1 MSYLTDLSNFKEVE
15 MKPRVVTLKDIA
27 RELNLSTSTVSR
39 ALRDSYEISEKTKK
53 KVLEYAKKHNY
64 SPNQAAL
71 NLRTKQTRSIG
82 VIIPTIAN
90 SFFSEVID
98 GIESIAF
105 EKGYNVIITQT
116 HESVKKEIDNI
127 QYLYSRSIDGLLI
140 SLSAETNDIT
150 HHKEIHKQGVPIVYF
165 DRIAE
170 EIDTHKVIVDN
181 EAGAYKATMHL
192 INSGFTRIAHL
203 ANVKYLSI
211 TKARLGGYKKAMKE
225 AGLPIPDHYIQFC
238 PHGGLLQEE
247 IETAIDNLLSS
258 EEKPEAVFSVG
269 GKLTSGCLRALKY
282 RDIHVPED
290 MAMIGFSNSELFDLF
305 SPPLTVVRQPALE
318 MGKVSTEMLLDLIE
332 RKRPISEYKKVT
344 LPTTMT
350 IRDSTKLESKQ

>member
-1 MSYLTDLSNFKEVE
+1 MRNTVI
-15 MKPRVVTLKDIA
+15 TLKDIA
-27 RELNLSTSTVSR
+27 RDLNLSTSTVSR

-82 VIIPTIAN
+82 VVIPTIAN
-90 SFFSEVID
+90 DFFSKVID
-98 GIESIAF
+98 GMESIAF

-116 HESVKKEIDNI
+116 HESVKKEKDNL
-127 QYLYSRSIDGLLI
+127 QYLYSRSIDGLII
-140 SLSAETNDIT
+140 SLSAETKDIS

-192 INSGFTRIAHL
+192 INSGYKRIAHL

-211 TKARLGGYKKAMKE
+211 TKARLEGYKKAMKE
-225 AGLPIPDHYIQFC
+225 AGLPIPENYIQFC

-247 IETAIDNLLSS
+247 IETAVDTLLSS
-258 EEKPEAVFSVG
+258 KEKPEAIFSVG
-269 GKLTSGCLRALKY
+269 GKLTSGCLRALKA
-282 RDIHVPED
+282 RDVQVPRD

-305 SPPLTVVRQPALE
+305 NPPLTVVRQPAFE
-318 MGKVSTEMLLDLIE
+318 MGKVSTEMLLEIIE
-332 RKRPISEYKKVT
+332 SKRPIHHYKKVT
-344 LPTTMT
+344 LPTSMT
-350 IRDSTKLESKQ
+350 IRDSTKLKK